1 VSTSLEEVKALLDR
15 EAAEGNRRHDD
26 NVKWR
31 GHVES
36 SLRGLTDSVT
46 HQGVALADHDRRLRD
61 GEMDRG
67 RLESDVGKDLKAI
80 TGRLDKQD
88 IVLAETRDFVVG
100 TTATLRFVKIA
111 LTLGPIIIGALVALA
126 HYAALAEHVAHP

>member
-1 VSTSLEEVKALLDR
+1 MTTLDEVKALLDR

-31 GHVES
+31 GHVEN
-36 SLRGLTDSVT
+36 SLHTLTDSVNR
-46 HQGVALADHDRRLRD
+46 QGVMLADHDRRIETAER
-61 GEMDRG
+61 ERG
-67 RLESDVGKDLKAI
+67 RLESDVGEDLKAI
-80 TGRLDKQD
+80 TTRLDGQD
-88 IVLAETRDFVVG
+88 VVLKETHDFVVG